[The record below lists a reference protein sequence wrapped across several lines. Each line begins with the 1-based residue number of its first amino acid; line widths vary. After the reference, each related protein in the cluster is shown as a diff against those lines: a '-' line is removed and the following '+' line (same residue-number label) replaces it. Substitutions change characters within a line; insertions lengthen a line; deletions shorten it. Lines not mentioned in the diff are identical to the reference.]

1 MQTVAQAEQTAAAQ
15 QRPRR
20 AGGVPF
26 KPGQSGNPAGRAKGS
41 QNNVTRTIK
50 EAIELACKPGQCHPQ
65 GLAGWLVERAT
76 GGVEDRKIFAGM
88 VAKVIP
94 AQLQA
99 NIQGGITV
107 HLPWLQTRTVGRG
120 QGTPTAQFEAVDAQV
135 IELTR
140 ESDGDLRVHDPKPAL
155 EAAADRLADVP
166 DPPPP
171 VERQVGGGQ

>member
-1 MQTVAQAEQTAAAQ
+1 METVSQTEQIAAPQ

-41 QNNVTRTIK
+41 QNHLTKTIK

-99 NIQGGITV
+99 NVQGGITV
-107 HLPWLQTRTVGRG
+107 HLPWLTQRTVGRVH
-120 QGTPTAQFEAVDAQV
+120 GTSAAQIEAVDAQV
-135 IELTR
+135 IELKRGT
-140 ESDGDLRVHDPKPAL
+140 DGDLRVTDPATAL
-155 EAAADRLADVP
+155 EAPAALVG

-171 VERQVGGGQ
+171 IERQVGGGE